1 MGKMT
6 PDTIPKIELF
16 KGLTRDELG
25 IIAAHYK
32 RVHFTKDHVFIQ
44 EGEQVSA
51 LFIVLKGE
59 LRVFLPK
66 RAEGIGT
73 LRSTDVDL
81 NILSEGDCFG
91 EYSLIDREPASAS
104 VVAMDHG
111 QILEISHDVLER
123 ILISHDRMAKIIYY
137 NMLRMLIRRLKEK
150 DTEIDLLL
158 IGR

>member
-1 MGKMT
+1 M
-6 PDTIPKIELF
+6 
-16 KGLTRDELG
+16 
-25 IIAAHYK
+25 
-32 RVHFTKDHVFIQ
+32 
-44 EGEQVSA
+44 
-51 LFIVLKGE
+51 
-59 LRVFLPK
+59 
-66 RAEGIGT
+66 
-73 LRSTDVDL
+73 DL

-91 EYSLIDREPASAS
+91 EYSLIDSEPASAS

-123 ILISHDRMAKIIYY
+123 ILVSHDHMAKTIYY